1 MPRVCRRVAWA
12 AWAAWITEPP
22 AALAPKKGHR
32 LFSNSEEAMA
42 DAGIR
47 GEATVVTDGADDQT
61 LARDMIEVHGGRLPL
76 WRGRTLV
83 WRRSRVRPRERN
95 NGSGCSGSSSGSSLA
110 KDRQSGPPLER
121 GPESAA
127 QMACGVHTKAF
138 AGQPLNTAQV
148 R

>member
-1 MPRVCRRVAWA
+1 MPRACRRVAWA

-22 AALAPKKGHR
+22 ATLASKKGHR
-32 LFSNSEEAMA
+32 LSSNSEEAMA

-47 GEATVVTDGADDQT
+47 ERGDGADDQT

-76 WRGRTLV
+76 SRGRTLV

-95 NGSGCSGSSSGSSLA
+95 NGSRCSGSSSGSSLA
-110 KDRQSGPPLER
+110 KELEQ

-127 QMACGVHTKAF
+127 QMACDVHTKAF
-138 AGQPLNTAQV
+138 AGQPLSTAQM